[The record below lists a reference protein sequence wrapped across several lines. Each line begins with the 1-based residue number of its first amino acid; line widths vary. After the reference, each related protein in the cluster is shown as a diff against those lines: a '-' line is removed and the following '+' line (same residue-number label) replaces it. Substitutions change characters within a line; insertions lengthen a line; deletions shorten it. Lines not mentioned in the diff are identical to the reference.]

1 MATTIAGS
9 LDAKGLRI
17 AVVATRFNSQVV
29 DGLLGGATDALLRSG
44 IADDALTVIRC
55 PGSFEVQMVCRK
67 AVESGG
73 YDAVIALGCII
84 RGETPHFEYVAGNCA
99 RGIAQLNQKQD
110 VPVIFCVLTA
120 DTVDQA
126 LNRAGLKA
134 GNKGADAAAVAIEM
148 ATLLRRL

>member
-55 PGSFEVQMVCRK
+55 PGSFELPMVCRK

>member
-9 LDAKGLRI
+9 LDANGLRI
-17 AVVATRFNSQVV
+17 AVVETRFNSQV
-29 DGLLGGATDALLRSG
+29 
-44 IADDALTVIRC
+44 DDALTVIRC
-55 PGSFEVQMVCRK
+55 PGSFELPMVCRK